1 MIAPVTPALLAE
13 VFAPE
18 TIVRVPLDR
27 QGDLLVHQDTA
38 RFLAEVGLPR
48 AEGLLF
54 ELREDLAD
62 GLTPLSAHRDVERLV
77 DFEGFTPD
85 LRGWPH
91 LGRAFSS
98 DVVLDGRT
106 GAVHAVNLDTRRIEK
121 VHTDLSG
128 MAYGM
133 YLLERRRPDYDP
145 PEEFPEIDDLIAVAE
160 EIREALSQVDPV
172 PYADGDGVWETVH
185 DEVSGGMW

>member
-1 MIAPVTPALLAE
+1 MIASVTPVLLAE

-18 TIVRVPLDR
+18 WIVRVPLDL

-48 AEGLLF
+48 AEGVLF

-62 GLTPLSAHRDVERLV
+62 GLTPLSEHRDVSQLV
-77 DFEGFTPD
+77 DLEGFTSD
-85 LRGWPH
+85 AYRWLH
-91 LGRAFSS
+91 LGRVFSS
-98 DVVLDGRT
+98 DVVLDGKT
-106 GAVHAVNLDTRRIEK
+106 GSVHAINLDARRIEK
-121 VHTDLSG
+121 VHTDVSG
-128 MAYGM
+128 MTYGM

-145 PEEFPEIDDLIAVAE
+145 PDEFPEIDDLIAVAE

-172 PYADGDGVWETVH
+172 PYMDGDGVWETVL
-185 DEVSGGMW
+185 DEVSAGMW

>member
-1 MIAPVTPALLAE
+1 MIASVTPALLAE
-13 VFAPE
+13 VFAPGR
-18 TIVRVPLDR
+18 IVRVPLDV
-27 QGDLLVHQDTA
+27 QGDLLVHEDTA

-48 AEGLLF
+48 ADGVLF

-62 GLTPLSAHRDVERLV
+62 GLTRLSAHRDVGRLV
-77 DFEGFTPD
+77 AFEGFTSD
-85 LRGWPH
+85 AHHWLH

-106 GAVHAVNLDTRRIEK
+106 GSVRAINPDTRRIEE
-121 VHTDLSG
+121 VHTDVSG

-145 PEEFPEIDDLIAVAE
+145 PDEFPEIDDLIAVAE
-160 EIREALSQVDPV
+160 DIREALSRVDPL
-172 PYADGDGVWETVH
+172 PYADGDGIWETVH
-185 DEVSGGMW
+185 DAVSGGMW

>member
-1 MIAPVTPALLAE
+1 MTRALLAE
-13 VFAPE
+13 VFALE
-18 TIVRVPLDR
+18 RIVRVPLDV

-48 AEGLLF
+48 AEGVLF

-62 GLTPLSAHRDVERLV
+62 GLIPLSEHRDVSQLV
-77 DFEGFTPD
+77 DLEGFTFD
-85 LRGWPH
+85 AYGWLH
-91 LGRAFSS
+91 LGRALSS
-98 DVVLDGRT
+98 DVVLDGKT
-106 GAVHAVNLDTRRIEK
+106 GSVHAINLDVRRIEK
-121 VHTDLSG
+121 VHTDVSA

-145 PEEFPEIDDLIAVAE
+145 PDEFPEIDDLIAVAE

-172 PYADGDGVWETVH
+172 PYRDGDGVWETVR
-185 DEVSGGMW
+185 DEVSAGMW